1 MTIWL
6 LIGVL
11 LSIKWAF
18 SHFTLIPPKF
28 YWSDSSHFS
37 KLHVE
42 WGAKYLSNVNNIPAL
57 IFREHLQSI
66 AFDIALLLKPSSVL

>member
-1 MTIWL
+1 MVYNWCQLSGRFLTL
-6 LIGVL
+6 LSFHPSSIGVIVL
-11 LSIKWAF
+11 TF
-18 SHFTLIPPKF
+18 QN
-28 YWSDSSHFS
+28 D
-37 KLHVE
+37 VE